1 LKCESLALAKYI
13 DKSPKIFFIYGEE
26 IVLQNHARDSINK
39 FFYEKGFTE
48 KKIIVKKDFPNIQK
62 ILVENAGGSLFG
74 TKIIIEIIHEGGKIP
89 NDLLSIFSLRESD
102 NYVILIRSAI
112 KKISNNSS
120 WVKQVDKS
128 ALIIECKKLKSFEEK
143 IWLKNNLEFIS
154 EKQVKQYVQR
164 ISELFPGNLVA
175 QQNEINLLRLM
186 YEEKNE
192 ISTGLIYDGGEFS
205 PYELEDKIIELNT
218 SGALRILKSI
228 HKNDDHYAQLLV
240 WVIGKVI
247 NTSVAALQSS
257 NIQSGLESA
266 GIWSSKIP
274 SYMSFIKKNSLRQII
289 PLQKKIYELDLASKG
304 LAGLTK
310 EQFWQELDNVVV
322 KLTA

>member
-1 LKCESLALAKYI
+1 MKCESLALAKYI

-89 NDLLSIFSLRESD
+89 NDLLNIFSLRESD

-154 EKQVKQYVQR
+154 EKQVKKYVQR
-164 ISELFPGNLVA
+164 ISDLFPGNLVA

-192 ISTGLIYDGGEFS
+192 ISTRLIYDGGEFS
-205 PYELEDKIIELNT
+205 PYELE
-218 SGALRILKSI
+218 
-228 HKNDDHYAQLLV
+228 
-240 WVIGKVI
+240 I
-247 NTSVAALQSS
+247 N
-257 NIQSGLESA
+257 
-266 GIWSSKIP
+266 
-274 SYMSFIKKNSLRQII
+274 Y
-289 PLQKKIYELDLASKG
+289 
-304 LAGLTK
+304 
-310 EQFWQELDNVVV
+310 
-322 KLTA
+322 